1 MWRCLCVQ
9 NFEGLPKINF
19 PPILLSNPMITRES
33 DIMEFNVL
41 EKTKN
46 SLQIKILDAD
56 ASVMYPIM
64 EQLLSDDR
72 IEEANY
78 SVEHQEL
85 DDPVLYLKA
94 KKGEDPK
101 EILID
106 NAKSIQEQFSDV
118 FEELFEEE

>member
-1 MWRCLCVQ
+1 
-9 NFEGLPKINF
+9 
-19 PPILLSNPMITRES
+19 
-33 DIMEFNVL
+33 MEFNVL
-41 EKTKN
+41 EKTEN

-72 IEEANY
+72 VEEANY

-85 DDPVLYLKA
+85 DDPVLSLKA
-94 KKGEDPK
+94 KKGKDPK
-101 EILID
+101 EILVD
-106 NAKSIQEQFSDV
+106 NAKAIQEQFSDV

>member
-1 MWRCLCVQ
+1 
-9 NFEGLPKINF
+9 
-19 PPILLSNPMITRES
+19 
-33 DIMEFNVL
+33 MEFNVL
-41 EKTKN
+41 EKTEN
-46 SLQIKILDAD
+46 SLQIKVLDAD

-101 EILID
+101 EILVD
-106 NAKSIQEQFSDV
+106 NAKAIQEQFSDV
-118 FEELFEEE
+118 FEKLFEEE

>member
-1 MWRCLCVQ
+1 
-9 NFEGLPKINF
+9 
-19 PPILLSNPMITRES
+19 
-33 DIMEFNVL
+33 MEFNVL
-41 EKTKN
+41 EKTET
-46 SLQIKILDAD
+46 SLQIKVLDAD

-101 EILID
+101 EILVD
-106 NAKSIQEQFSDV
+106 NAKAIQEQFSDV
-118 FEELFEEE
+118 FEKLFEEE